1 MLNDC
6 VCYFIM
12 QEIFAI
18 KYFVGTTVIIRKD
31 SVNGNIPV
39 EINKGVR

>member
-1 MLNDC
+1 M
-6 VCYFIM
+6 
-12 QEIFAI
+12 EERFAI

-31 SVNGNIPV
+31 SVNGNTPI